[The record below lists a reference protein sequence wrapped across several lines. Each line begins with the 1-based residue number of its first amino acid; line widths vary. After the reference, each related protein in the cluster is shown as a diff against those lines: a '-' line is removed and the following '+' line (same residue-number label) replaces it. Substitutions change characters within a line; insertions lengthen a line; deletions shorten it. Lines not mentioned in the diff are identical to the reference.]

1 MLNVRWSLGGWG
13 AIATAA
19 VTLMG
24 TAISTVQPVQAIV
37 PAPLAQ
43 STLTI
48 PNGTTPIALTLQELD
63 DQWRVFTVTGQIE
76 TSNMLSMTAAVFGAS
91 PTDYYTKGET
101 TQIGSDLFLI
111 AYRIPPGR
119 LAQAEDVVGS
129 VPVQLSLVNLRLA
142 ASLNDFRPFNLATE
156 MERMKAAIQTRA
168 ASPFNMFGSPPR
180 PMQPLPRPR
189 P

>member
-13 AIATAA
+13 AIALAA
-19 VTLMG
+19 MMG
-24 TAISTVQPVQAIV
+24 AALSDSQPVQAIAPV
-37 PAPLAQ
+37 PLAQ
-43 STLTI
+43 ATVTI
-48 PNGTTPIALTLQELD
+48 PNDTVPLALTLQELD
-63 DQWRVFTVTGQIE
+63 DRWRVFTVTGQIE
-76 TSNMLSMTAAVFGAS
+76 TSNMLSMTAAVFGTT

-101 TQIGSDLFLI
+101 TQIGPDLFLI

-119 LAQAEDVVGS
+119 LTQPEDVVGS
-129 VPVQLSLVNLRLA
+129 LPVQMSLLNLRLA

-156 MERMKAAIQTRA
+156 MERLKTAVQTRA

>member
-1 MLNVRWSLGGWG
+1 MLNLRWSLGGWG
-13 AIATAA
+13 AIATVAMVAA
-19 VTLMG
+19 G
-24 TAISTVQPVQAIV
+24 AAISEIQPVQAIV
-37 PAPLAQ
+37 PAPPAQ
-43 STLTI
+43 TALPLLNDTVPLT
-48 PNGTTPIALTLQELD
+48 LTLQELD
-63 DQWRVFTVTGQIE
+63 DRWRVFTVTGQIE

-101 TQIGSDLFLI
+101 TQIGTDLFLI

-119 LAQAEDVVGS
+119 LAQPEDVVGS

-142 ASLNDFRPFNLATE
+142 ASLNDFRPFNLASE
-156 MERMKAAIQTRA
+156 MERLKAAVQTRA